1 MQFTAH
7 SNRNAQIASSQVPS
21 ANQDRRNSLAS
32 QVEAF
37 FMGRVS
43 KSSNLAFPEYS
54 DVAAP
59 SQPVAPILKEMQ
71 DTWSVKVKVT
81 YGDSIIK
88 FLLLLTSGI
97 KELMQEVSLTLDC
110 VLDISKPP
118 DQHGERNTSTACETP
133 SHYVQTGMEGELFGQ
148 NEMANVFP
156 RDFMGGPIALDT
168 ESGLIM
174 VSRPPDQHGER
185 NTSTACRTPSCNVE
199 TGMEVEPVGQNL
211 EANVFRQDFMGGPVA
226 LNTDG
231 LTFPECSD
239 AVAPSQP
246 MATILD
252 TIPHLTGASSE
263 CAFQVKNQSMQFTAN
278 PYPNGLVDPHP
289 QIALTQTLSENMERL
304 EDRRNLLAPQK
315 EPLPEAHVFGSVNWT
330 VRSCSDL
337 ALSQPMPT
345 IPHTTGC
352 SEYWR
357 NSLALLEEHLLEEN
371 DYGSINLTALSC
383 FDPGPSQPM
392 HTIPHTM
399 PTIPQMMPL
408 LTERQ
413 DMRSCYGLWGA
424 LMEELSPELL
434 FQQWYVS
441 VGRSFKKPLGNGLQ
455 SCRGFYQSVKQ
466 MGLSLNIDMSATAF
480 IEPLPVIEFVAQV
493 LGKDVYSRPLSDAD
507 RLKVEKALR
516 GFKVEVTHRG
526 NMRRNFPVDEEKNMK
541 SVIDYFQ
548 EVYGFTTQH
557 SHLPCLLVG
566 SARKVNYLPME
577 ACQIVEGQRYSKK
590 LNDKQITSLL
600 KLTCQRPKEQEAEI
614 LQAFKYALNLY
625 RVNLAIYHYKIAQ
638 LQQQLNVLAA

>member
-37 FMGRVS
+37 FMGRVFE
-43 KSSNLAFPEYS
+43 SSNLAFPEYS
-54 DVAAP
+54 DAAAP
-59 SQPVAPILKEMQ
+59 SQPVAPILTERQ

-110 VLDISKPP
+110 VLGSFNFDYMDEDEDCFTMPCEFNVSKPP
-118 DQHGERNTSTACETP
+118 DQRGERNTSTACETP
-133 SHYVQTGMEGELFGQ
+133 SHYVQTGMEGEMFGQ

-174 VSRPPDQHGER
+174 VSRPPDQYGER

-199 TGMEVEPVGQNL
+199 TRMEVEPVGQNL

-263 CAFQVKNQSMQFTAN
+263 CAFQVKNQSTQFTAN

-289 QIALTQTLSENMERL
+289 QIALTQILSENMERL

-315 EPLPEAHVFGSVNWT
+315 EPLPEGHIFGSVNWT

-337 ALSQPMPT
+337 SLSQPMPT

-357 NSLALLEEHLLEEN
+357 NSLALLEEDLLEEN

-383 FDPGPSQPM
+383 FDPG
-392 HTIPHTM
+392 
-399 PTIPQMMPL
+399 L
-408 LTERQ
+408 F
-413 DMRSCYGLWGA
+413 
-424 LMEELSPELL
+424 LS
-434 FQQWYVS
+434 S
-441 VGRSFKKPLGNGLQ
+441 
-455 SCRGFYQSVKQ
+455 
-466 MGLSLNIDMSATAF
+466 SAARIT
-480 IEPLPVIEFVAQV
+480 FVRHHC
-493 LGKDVYSRPLSDAD
+493 LDVHGEDD
-507 RLKVEKALR
+507 
-516 GFKVEVTHRG
+516 
-526 NMRRNFPVDEEKNMK
+526 
-541 SVIDYFQ
+541 
-548 EVYGFTTQH
+548 
-557 SHLPCLLVG
+557 
-566 SARKVNYLPME
+566 
-577 ACQIVEGQRYSKK
+577 
-590 LNDKQITSLL
+590 
-600 KLTCQRPKEQEAEI
+600 EI
-614 LQAFKYALNLY
+614 LAF
-625 RVNLAIYHYKIAQ
+625 Q
-638 LQQQLNVLAA
+638 F